1 MNAKAQTTAQDQ
13 APPVAAIT
21 KQPERPA
28 KAAGPQQ
35 LVRKATGSAAPPPN
49 GGFSIANAANM
60 LTGSQGAGA
69 GTRAGMMR
77 TLQRS
82 VGNNRAGSLT
92 QNTPPSI
99 SRSFAQSTVCRKC
112 GCQGGGGGAGG
123 CAGCQQKQLQRQ
135 AKDEATPSAIPE
147 SVQNVVGRSSG
158 MPLQRATRD
167 HMENAFGTDFGG
179 VRVHTDTQA
188 ARAAGDINA
197 EAFTHGQDIFFGA
210 NRFQPD
216 TPAGQKLLAHELTHT
231 VQQRNSSPAPAASD
245 LSISHPNDAAEVEAE
260 QVANRVVARSMA
272 SSSSVSPASPV
283 SVSPSTNGHIHR
295 YSWDDFENDVSDVGE
310 SVSDV
315 ADEVG
320 STVSSGIDTVVGGV
334 AGVAQTIGEAAEE
347 GLDWLAT
354 EAGQAASALA
364 AAFGVGVTITPA
376 GLVIHIPGFCPLDAM
391 VLPVPLPELRKEFTV
406 PFVFGLGTVV
416 VAGEVGLAGTFA
428 PSMQVQ
434 IGPVCLGGVTIIVNP
449 LTSNYSISGSV
460 SATVA
465 GSLALELRGGVL
477 GRASVAG
484 VLPVGPFMIPI
495 SIPEVGVEG
504 GLAGM
509 IRGIAAQTI
518 TIGGGLAY
526 SGGLISLSAAPQLD
540 LGVALDLFAGAYAQ
554 LSFLRRN
561 ICRLYWQP
569 YEYHDQTAFSLGT
582 SISLLVAPGGSPS
595 VGIAIAPPS
604 LAPIPFSNIPLAI
617 GREGFTDDCPFVDA
631 LCELLRTLG
640 LLPSQLGGSWNWS
653 GPYGPGPRLPGP
665 LDVYMTNP
673 GIPSG
678 ALCRGACGYN
688 CLGCKQIPVHTYT
701 DPVTGDVWQYDNF
714 EDCNT
719 AIGCQE
725 HDAGFDWAADVK
737 GETGGGF
744 MVVFEPW
751 HMAANVECVCNNL
764 GLNCAAWALGLPPF
778 EDKIFFAERATKL
791 SGPKPPPTP
800 VPPIVPPGPP
810 IGPSGG
816 DTCANPLSTEFDID
830 VDGRTRKVKYRDQ
843 KHTKMARRTNPDMV
857 RIAGVADCDRDL
869 TEACEK
875 AFCAAAKSRNRVY
888 GSQIDKNTRQESRIE
903 ELLDQAWKGQ
913 RPPSSGPWEVTAEDS
928 DEVGYDVNIA
938 NPSTGAG
945 PTTKYRV
952 KTTVTT
958 GGKVFTETHLFPED

>member
-1 MNAKAQTTAQDQ
+1 MSA
-13 APPVAAIT
+13 VT

-35 LVRKATGSAAPPPN
+35 LVRKATGATAPPPN
-49 GGFSIANAANM
+49 GGFSTANAANM
-60 LTGSQGAGA
+60 LSGQQGPGA
-69 GTRAGMMR
+69 GTRAGAMR

-82 VGNNRAGSLT
+82 VGNHRAGSLT

-123 CAGCQQKQLQRQ
+123 CAGCAQKQLQRQ
-135 AKDEATPSAIPE
+135 AKDEATPSAVPQ

-179 VRVHTDTQA
+179 VRVHTDSQA
-188 ARAAGDINA
+188 ARAANDINA
-197 EAFTHGQDIFFGA
+197 EAFTHGQDVFFGA

-216 TPAGQKLLAHELTHT
+216 TPDGQKLLAHELTHT

-272 SSSSVSPASPV
+272 PSAVSPASPV
-283 SVSPSTNGHIHR
+283 SVSPATSAQIHR

-310 SVSDV
+310 AVSDV
-315 ADEVG
+315 ASDIG

-376 GLVIHIPGFCPLDAM
+376 GLVIHVPGFCPLDAM

-406 PFVFGLGTVV
+406 PFTFPIFSVV

-428 PSMQVQ
+428 PSMEVQ
-434 IGPVCLGGVTIIVNP
+434 IGPICLGGITIIVNP

-477 GRASVAG
+477 GRASMAG
-484 VLPVGPFMIPI
+484 VLPLGPFMIPI
-495 SIPEVGVEG
+495 AVPEVGLEG
-504 GLAGM
+504 GLAGK

-526 SGGLISLSAAPQLD
+526 SGGVISLTAAPQLD
-540 LGVALDLFAGAYAQ
+540 LGFALDLFAGAYAE
-554 LSFLRRN
+554 LSYLRRS

-582 SISLLVAPGGSPS
+582 SISLAAAPGFGSPS
-595 VGIAIAPPS
+595 VGISIAPPS

-617 GREGFTDDCPFVDA
+617 GREGFTDDCPFIDDLCA
-631 LCELLRTLG
+631 LLTSLG
-640 LLPSQLGGSWNWS
+640 LLPSQNGGSWNWS
-653 GPYGPGPRLPGP
+653 GPYGPGKRLGGP
-665 LDVYMTNP
+665 LDVYQRTP
-673 GIPSG
+673 PIASG

-688 CLGCKQIPVHTYT
+688 CLGCKHEKIHTYT
-701 DPVTGDVWQYDNF
+701 DPVTGDIWEYDEF

-719 AIGCQE
+719 AVGCQE
-725 HDAGFDWAADVK
+725 HDAGFDWAADAK
-737 GETGGGF
+737 GETRKDF
-744 MVVFEPW
+744 LVVFYPW

-778 EDKIFFAERATKL
+778 EDKIYFAENARKVGGRL
-791 SGPKPPPTP
+791 PPPTP
-800 VPPIVPPGPP
+800 PIGPPIGPPGPPGPP
-810 IGPSGG
+810 IGPSAG

-857 RIAGVADCDRDL
+857 RIAGVGDCDRDL

-875 AFCAAAKSRNRVY
+875 AFCGAAKARNRIY

-903 ELLDQAWKGQ
+903 ELLEQAWKGQ
-913 RPPSSGPWEVTAEDS
+913 RPPSSGPWEVTAEDG